1 MKDLDIAGGPEL
13 IESMDGSAGNY
24 PGSNP
29 HFGLEHFETHG
40 WQRSKYGWIA
50 PKEMGPTKSQRQSR
64 KRWSWSRTSRG
75 RFRRRLRTPKP
86 VSTPSCF
93 RMLVVVS

>member
-1 MKDLDIAGGPEL
+1 MDLDIAGGPEL

-50 PKEMGPTKSQRQSR
+50 PKEWGLRSHKDNRASGGLGAAPVEGGFGDDFVRRNRSQ
-64 KRWSWSRTSRG
+64 
-75 RFRRRLRTPKP
+75 LRHAFE
-86 VSTPSCF
+86 CWW
-93 RMLVVVS
+93 